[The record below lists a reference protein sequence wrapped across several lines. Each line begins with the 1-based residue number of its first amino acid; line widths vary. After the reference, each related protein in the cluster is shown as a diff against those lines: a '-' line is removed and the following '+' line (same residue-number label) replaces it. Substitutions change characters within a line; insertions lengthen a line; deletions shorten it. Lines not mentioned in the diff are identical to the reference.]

1 MEASISSARLDAWMA
16 GYIAAWR
23 SNDPGDVAALFTEN
37 AVYDPQTGSPPW
49 EGRDAIVSAWIG
61 VGDEPGT
68 WRFTWSPLL
77 ELGDLAIITG
87 ETHYDE
93 DPPKTY
99 RNLWVIE
106 FEDDGLCRSFT
117 EWYVRVRRP

>member
-1 MEASISSARLDAWMA
+1 MSARLDEWMA

-23 SNDPGDVAALFTEN
+23 SNEPAAIAALFTED
-37 AVYDPQTGSPPW
+37 AVYDPQTGAPRW
-49 EGRDAIVSAWIG
+49 EGRDAIVAGWID

-68 WRFTWSPLL
+68 WQFTWSPLV
-77 ELGDLAIITG
+77 ESDDVAVVTG

-99 RNLWVIE
+99 RNLWVIDFGE
-106 FEDDGLCRSFT
+106 GGRCRSFT
-117 EWYVRVRRP
+117 EWYVRVRKV